1 MFNLEIKTLVVGP
14 LLTNC
19 YIVADKE
26 TKQAFIL
33 DPGAEPEKILSCLT
47 PENSDLRSELGALR
61 PMTYDL
67 IALMVTHCHSDHI
80 GATAQLKRKLNIPF
94 LIPKGEGEI
103 LVHAEETS
111 KFWTG
116 QEIETPPRA
125 DGFLKDGD
133 KIKIGQVKF
142 KIISTPGHSPAGISL
157 YAKDAKLDA
166 KNAKGVLFSGDT
178 LFASSIGRTDLP
190 GGSDEKMK
198 QSLKKLLQLPNETL
212 VLPGHGEKTTIGKEK
227 RRNPFL
233 VAKFRPCQN
242 FKSMLVYIC
251 PKNENSQ
258 SSNKHPHYQPAAL
271 VKTKR

>member
-19 YIVADKE
+19 YIVADKK

-33 DPGAEPEKILSCLT
+33 DPGAEPEKILSTLT

-67 IALMVTHCHSDHI
+67 TALLATHCHSDHI
-80 GATAQLKRKLNIPF
+80 GAIAQLKKKLNVPF
-94 LIPKGEGEI
+94 LIPKGEEPV
-103 LVHAEETS
+103 LALAQATS
-111 KFWTG
+111 KIWTS
-116 QEIETPPRA
+116 QEIDAPPKP
-125 DGFLKDGD
+125 DGFLKKG
-133 KIKIGQVKF
+133 KIVRIGKIKF
-142 KIISTPGHSPAGISL
+142 KIISTPGHSPAGVSL
-157 YAKDAKLDA
+157 YCQQEQ
-166 KNAKGVLFSGDT
+166 VLFSGDT
-178 LFASSIGRTDLP
+178 LFAGSIGRIDLP

-198 QSLKKLLQLPNETL
+198 QSLKKLLKLPDNTL
-212 VLPGHGEKTTIGKEK
+212 VFPGHGEKTTIEKEK
-227 RRNPFL
+227 RRNPFM

-242 FKSMLVYIC
+242 FKSMLVYVC